1 MKIFVYNPESDYA
14 LADFSPTYNPPAKVL
29 KIRRE
34 GAFCQLALADPG
46 DALLLL
52 DPLDEIIREIGADA
66 CNSAIKHA
74 EEKGVRI
81 LTLAEL
87 SDFTI
92 KAIESKAIESCKQL
106 QFSPWGWN
114 PAIKQV
120 LKRHLKPAISRYPE
134 AENNLLPPD
143 DYISAIRDLSHRR
156 LTIPFNELLNENLQK
171 SGFGESYL
179 SPIPLEFNDCQNNCQ
194 KNYPNNDNEA
204 MAWEA
209 ENHPAF
215 FKAPWSS
222 SGRGILFTE
231 NMEPEKIRQWI
242 GGIIRRQ
249 GSVMAETAAP
259 KVLDFA
265 TEWKIS
271 SESTDMSDLSDS
283 SDLTYLSDPTVSAG
297 KVRAEFLSLSVFEAS
312 KNGKYKRNIE
322 GDYSELLRIIQRHLP
337 DFDERVIEAQK
348 KTIEHFCGGY
358 NGFLGIDMLATE
370 DGKMRGAIELNF
382 RTTMGIIAY
391 YRNGDR

>member
-29 KIRRE
+29 KIRRK
-34 GAFCQLALADPG
+34 GAFCQLALAEPG
-46 DALLLL
+46 DAVLLL
-52 DPLDEIIREIGADA
+52 DPIDEIISEIGVEA
-66 CNSAIKHA
+66 CNSALKRA

-87 SDFTI
+87 PAFTI
-92 KAIESKAIESCKQL
+92 KAFESKVIESGEQL

-114 PAIKQV
+114 PAIKQM
-120 LKRHLKPAISRYPE
+120 LKRHLKPAFSRYPE
-134 AENNLLPPD
+134 AEDNLLPSD
-143 DYISAIRDLSHRR
+143 DYIGIIRKLSHRR
-156 LTIPFNELLNENLQK
+156 ITIPFNELLNKNLR
-171 SGFGESYL
+171 SAGLGIAYI
-179 SPIPLEFNDCQNNCQ
+179 SPIPLEFNDCQNNCV
-194 KNYPNNDNEA
+194 ET

-231 NMEPEKIRQWI
+231 NMEPTKIRQWI
-242 GGIIRRQ
+242 SGIMRRQ
-249 GSVMAETAAP
+249 GSVMAETAAA

-271 SESTDMSDLSDS
+271 SEPTDPSDS
-283 SDLTYLSDPTVSAG
+283 SDMPDSSDPSEQSDPSDSTTTAE

-337 DFDERVIEAQK
+337 DFDERVIVAQK

-370 DGKMRGAIELNF
+370 EGEMRGAIELNF
-382 RTTMGIIAY
+382 RTTMGVIAY
-391 YRNGDR
+391 YRNEDT